1 MKAQRRKILEYSLPR
16 ELNPGPK
23 VGIYASQTFET
34 SAINNFYFFFLLKS
48 MPGDL
53 AVLLKKMWKQIEKT
67 KHSYVKNLLGILNQI
82 TYSVHVFFKY
92 FHNFMIW

>member
-34 SAINNFYFFFLLKS
+34 SAINNFYLFYFSFEKDARRPS
-48 MPGDL
+48 GFI
-53 AVLLKKMWKQIEKT
+53 KKDVKT
-67 KHSYVKNLLGILNQI
+67 DRKNK
-82 TYSVHVFFKY
+82 T
-92 FHNFMIW
+92 